1 MKKLSKL
8 TNCVFVSGIFG
19 CLLLFLTS
27 CDTERGKEMTVTLDE
42 NTGWRSMVEFEAENV
57 LADAAAYVQSD
68 TFRLHFYGWGQD
80 EDSLF
85 HVSLP
90 ENTDKFGRCIL
101 QYTMCGWNKG
111 PAEWD
116 MTTMIRVK
124 DKQTGEWYEL
134 SRCIT
139 PYGGSFGA
147 NWLKVYYLDVTP
159 LMPLLSG
166 DTEFKI
172 FYCGW
177 DANDRRAHACT
188 LGFYYYGGKNP
199 NGKPAWHQKIYDSTL
214 NGNTGYR
221 SWAYGV
227 AGHSIEDSER
237 LGERTI
243 HVPAGTKN
251 IVLRS
256 CFTGHGQDAL
266 TVGNGKFPGRTG
278 YKPVNVAE
286 FDYNEYRII
295 LNGDTISQTGYLFE
309 ENGDNYKQAGTYKY
323 DRCGWG
329 PGKPCNV
336 HYWTIRNVP
345 SDMGVITIDFDL
357 DEYISKNTAPNAE
370 SVAQFYVMVD
380 AYGYN

>member
-1 MKKLSKL
+1 
-8 TNCVFVSGIFG
+8 
-19 CLLLFLTS
+19 
-27 CDTERGKEMTVTLDE
+27 
-42 NTGWRSMVEFEAENV
+42 
-57 LADAAAYVQSD
+57 
-68 TFRLHFYGWGQD
+68 
-80 EDSLF
+80 
-85 HVSLP
+85 
-90 ENTDKFGRCIL
+90 L

-116 MTTMIRVK
+116 MTTMIKVK
-124 DKQTGEWYEL
+124 DKETGEWYEL

-139 PYGGSFGA
+139 PYGGSFGSQ
-147 NWLKVYYLDVTP
+147 WMKVYYLDVTP
-159 LMPLLSG
+159 LMPLLEG
-166 DTEFKI
+166 NTEFKI

-177 DANDRRAHACT
+177 DATDLRAHACT
-188 LGFYYYGGKNP
+188 LGFYYYAGKNA

-227 AGHSIEDSER
+227 AGHSIEDSTR
-237 LGERTI
+237 LGQRTI
-243 HVPAGTKN
+243 YVPAGTKN

-266 TVGNGKFPGRTG
+266 TVGNGKFPNRTG
-278 YKPVNVAE
+278 YKANNVAE

-295 LNGDTISQTGYLFE
+295 LNGDTLSQTGYLFE

-336 HYWTIRNVP
+336 HYWTISNVP
-345 SDMGVITIDFDL
+345 SDMGVITLDMDL
-357 DEYISKNTAPNAE
+357 DEYISKNTEPNAN
-370 SVAQFYVMVD
+370 SVAQFYIMVD

>member
-1 MKKLSKL
+1 MTK
-8 TNCVFVSGIFG
+8 NFPI
-19 CLLLFLTS
+19 LLLSLLLLAA
-27 CDTERGKEMTVTLDE
+27 CDREKGKQMTVTLDDTKGWQTMADFEE
-42 NTGWRSMVEFEAENV
+42 NNV
-57 LADAAAYVQSD
+57 LSDAAVYVQSD

-139 PYGGSFGA
+139 PYGGSFSA

-159 LMPLLSG
+159 LMSLLSG

-177 DANDRRAHACT
+177 DASATRAHACT
-188 LGFYYYGGKNP
+188 LGFYYFNGKNP
-199 NGKPAWHQKIYDSTL
+199 NGHPAWHQKIYDSTL

-227 AGHSIEDSER
+227 EGHSIEDSAR
-237 LGERTI
+237 LGQRTI

-266 TVGNGKFPGRTG
+266 TVGNGKFPGRPG

-295 LNGDTISQTGYLFE
+295 LNGDTLSQTGYLFE

-336 HYWTIRNVP
+336 HYWTIRNIP
-345 SDMGVITIDFDL
+345 SDMGVITIDMDM
-357 DEYISKNTAPNAE
+357 DEYIGKNTAPNAE